1 MKGRFAI
8 EEKEITLKLYSP
20 LTGDFYKND
29 VDEYGWN
36 NGVADYPALF
46 SGVDM
51 AYYKESIREA
61 VEQRDNDDGDLMLY
75 FDEERNPGLKE
86 KVLNAVP
93 TVEIRD
99 GELMGCTTVKLK
111 EPLTEAE
118 MQDLQD
124 YLKGQFSDGWGEGFE
139 QQEIQTGDGVLYVH
153 FAEEPFD
160 FTVEQVQGTETSKEQ
175 PVPKR
180 PKMKLVGQDGNIFAI
195 LGRASRL
202 LKENGQPQQAKEM
215 SSRVYQSG
223 DYYKA
228 LNIISEYVETEL
240 SKKVPPKQKK
250 RSDRE
255 R

>member
-1 MKGRFAI
+1 M
-8 EEKEITLKLYSP
+8 
-20 LTGDFYKND
+20 
-29 VDEYGWN
+29 
-36 NGVADYPALF
+36 ADYPTLF
-46 SGVDM
+46 SGIDM
-51 AYYKESIREA
+51 AYYVDSIQKA
-61 VEQRDNDDGDLMLY
+61 VKQRSSDDGGNLMLY
-75 FDEERNPGLKE
+75 FNEERNPGVKK
-86 KVLNAVP
+86 KVLSAIP

-111 EPLTEAE
+111 ESLTEAE

-160 FTVEQVQGTETSKEQ
+160 FIVEQVQGTETSKEQ

-240 SKKVPPKQKK
+240 SEKVPPKQKK

>member
-1 MKGRFAI
+1 M
-8 EEKEITLKLYSP
+8 
-20 LTGDFYKND
+20 
-29 VDEYGWN
+29 
-36 NGVADYPALF
+36 ADYPTLF

-51 AYYKESIREA
+51 AYYEESIREA
-61 VEQRDNDDGDLMLY
+61 VEQRDSDDGGNLMPY
-75 FDEERNPGLKE
+75 FDEDRNPSVKK
-86 KVLNAVP
+86 KVLSAVP

-160 FTVEQVQGTETSKEQ
+160 FIVEQVQDTEASKEQ

-240 SKKVPPKQKK
+240 SEKVPPKQKK
-250 RSDRE
+250 RSDME

>member
-1 MKGRFAI
+1 M
-8 EEKEITLKLYSP
+8 
-20 LTGDFYKND
+20 
-29 VDEYGWN
+29 
-36 NGVADYPALF
+36 ADYPTLF

-51 AYYKESIREA
+51 AYYEESIREA
-61 VEQRDNDDGDLMLY
+61 VEQRDSDDGGNLMPY
-75 FDEERNPGLKE
+75 FDEDRNPSVKK
-86 KVLNAVP
+86 KVLSAVP

-124 YLKGQFSDGWGEGFE
+124 YLKGQFSDGWGEDFE

-160 FTVEQVQGTETSKEQ
+160 FTVEQVQDTEASKEQ
-175 PVPKR
+175 PIPKR
-180 PKMKLVGQDGNIFAI
+180 PKMKLVGRDGNIFAI

-202 LKENGQPQQAKEM
+202 LKENGQPQLAKEM

-240 SKKVPPKQKK
+240 SEKVPPKQRK

>member
-1 MKGRFAI
+1 
-8 EEKEITLKLYSP
+8 
-20 LTGDFYKND
+20 
-29 VDEYGWN
+29 
-36 NGVADYPALF
+36 
-46 SGVDM
+46 M
-51 AYYKESIREA
+51 AYYEESIREA
-61 VEQRDNDDGDLMLY
+61 VEQRDSDDGGNLMPY
-75 FDEERNPGLKE
+75 FDEDRNPGVRK
-86 KVLNAVP
+86 KVLSAVP

-99 GELMGCTTVKLK
+99 GELMGCTKVKLK

-160 FTVEQVQGTETSKEQ
+160 FIVEQVQGTEASKEQ

-202 LKENGQPQQAKEM
+202 LKENGQPQQATEI

-240 SKKVPPKQKK
+240 SEKVPPKQKK

>member
-1 MKGRFAI
+1 M
-8 EEKEITLKLYSP
+8 
-20 LTGDFYKND
+20 
-29 VDEYGWN
+29 
-36 NGVADYPALF
+36 ADYPTLF

-51 AYYKESIREA
+51 AYYEESIREA
-61 VEQRDNDDGDLMLY
+61 VEQRDNDDGGNLMPY
-75 FDEERNPGLKE
+75 FDEDRNPGVKK
-86 KVLNAVP
+86 KVLSAVP

-160 FTVEQVQGTETSKEQ
+160 FIVEQVQGTETSKEQ

-240 SKKVPPKQKK
+240 SEKVPPKQRK